1 MIAHI
6 YGLSYV
12 ESDDL
17 HLCRRLCAPSRAY
30 SLVDSSQVSTFL
42 ISILLIVYGSF
53 RSLNM
58 DFENQDKEK
67 DSNSSSGSFNGN
79 STNNSIQTIDS
90 TQALFLPIGASVS
103 LLVMFFFFDSVQV
116 VFTICTAVLATI
128 AFAFLLLPM
137 CQYLTRPCSPQ
148 NKISFG
154 CCGRFT
160 AAELLSFSLSVM
172 LVLIWVL
179 TGHWLLMDALAMGL
193 CVAMIAFVRLP
204 SLKVSCLLLSGLLI
218 YDVFWVFFSAYIFN
232 SNVMVKVATQPAD
245 NPLDVLSRKL
255 HLGPNV
261 GRDVPRLSLP
271 GKLVFPSSTGS
282 HFSMLGIGDIVMPG
296 LLLCF
301 VLRYDNYKK
310 QASGDSCGAS
320 GPANISGRM
329 QKVSYFH
336 CTLIG
341 YFVGLL
347 TATVAS
353 RIHRAAQPALLY
365 LVPFTLL
372 PLLTMAYLKTPSSS
386 TGSHFSMLGIGDIVM
401 PGLLLCFVLRY
412 DNYKKQASGDSCGA
426 SGPANIS
433 GRMQKVSYFHC
444 TLIGYFVGLLT
455 ATVASRIHRAA
466 QPALLYLVPFT
477 LLPLLTMAYLKG
489 DLRRMWSEPFHSKSS
504 SSRFLEV

>member
-1 MIAHI
+1 
-6 YGLSYV
+6 
-12 ESDDL
+12 
-17 HLCRRLCAPSRAY
+17 
-30 SLVDSSQVSTFL
+30 
-42 ISILLIVYGSF
+42 
-53 RSLNM
+53 M

-232 SNVMVKVATQPAD
+232 SNVMVKVA
-245 NPLDVLSRKL
+245 
-255 HLGPNV
+255 
-261 GRDVPRLSLP
+261 
-271 GKLVFPSSTGS
+271 
-282 HFSMLGIGDIVMPG
+282 
-296 LLLCF
+296 
-301 VLRYDNYKK
+301 
-310 QASGDSCGAS
+310 
-320 GPANISGRM
+320 
-329 QKVSYFH
+329 
-336 CTLIG
+336 
-341 YFVGLL
+341 
-347 TATVAS
+347 
-353 RIHRAAQPALLY
+353 
-365 LVPFTLL
+365 
-372 PLLTMAYLKTPSSS
+372 
-386 TGSHFSMLGIGDIVM
+386 
-401 PGLLLCFVLRY
+401 
-412 DNYKKQASGDSCGA
+412 
-426 SGPANIS
+426 
-433 GRMQKVSYFHC
+433 
-444 TLIGYFVGLLT
+444 
-455 ATVASRIHRAA
+455 
-466 QPALLYLVPFT
+466 
-477 LLPLLTMAYLKG
+477 
-489 DLRRMWSEPFHSKSS
+489 
-504 SSRFLEV
+504 

>member
-1 MIAHI
+1 
-6 YGLSYV
+6 
-12 ESDDL
+12 
-17 HLCRRLCAPSRAY
+17 
-30 SLVDSSQVSTFL
+30 
-42 ISILLIVYGSF
+42 
-53 RSLNM
+53 M
-58 DFENQDKEK
+58 DFENQEK
-67 DSNSSSGSFNGN
+67 DKDGNPATPSSFNNNNPSNSESG
-79 STNNSIQTIDS
+79 IQTIDS

-116 VFTICTAVLATI
+116 VFTVCTAVLATI

-160 AAELLSFSLSVM
+160 LAELLSFSLSVM

-255 HLGPNV
+255 HLGPS
-261 GRDVPRLSLP
+261 RDVPRLSLP

-310 QASGDSCGAS
+310 QATGETL
-320 GPANISGRM
+320 GPGNVSGRM
-329 QKVSYFH
+329 Q
-336 CTLIG
+336 
-341 YFVGLL
+341 
-347 TATVAS
+347 
-353 RIHRAAQPALLY
+353 R
-365 LVPFTLL
+365 
-372 PLLTMAYLKTPSSS
+372 
-386 TGSHFSMLGIGDIVM
+386 
-401 PGLLLCFVLRY
+401 
-412 DNYKKQASGDSCGA
+412 
-426 SGPANIS
+426 
-433 GRMQKVSYFHC
+433 VSYFHC

-489 DLRRMWSEPFHSKSS
+489 DLRRMWSEPFHAKSS

>member
-1 MIAHI
+1 MAEQT
-6 YGLSYV
+6 YSW
-12 ESDDL
+12 
-17 HLCRRLCAPSRAY
+17 AY

-67 DSNSSSGSFNGN
+67 DSSGSPGAFSGN
-79 STNNSIQTIDS
+79 STNNSQKVDKSKKNNYAQIVDSCLKRTAEGERGGGIQTIDS

-137 CQYLTRPCSPQ
+137 CQYLTRPCSTQ

-160 AAELLSFSLSVM
+160 VAELLSFSLSVM

-310 QASGDSCGAS
+310 QATSDSCSSQGA
-320 GPANISGRM
+320 
-329 QKVSYFH
+329 
-336 CTLIG
+336 
-341 YFVGLL
+341 
-347 TATVAS
+347 
-353 RIHRAAQPALLY
+353 
-365 LVPFTLL
+365 
-372 PLLTMAYLKTPSSS
+372 
-386 TGSHFSMLGIGDIVM
+386 
-401 PGLLLCFVLRY
+401 
-412 DNYKKQASGDSCGA
+412 
-426 SGPANIS
+426 

-489 DLRRMWSEPFHSKSS
+489 DLRRMWSEPFHAKAN